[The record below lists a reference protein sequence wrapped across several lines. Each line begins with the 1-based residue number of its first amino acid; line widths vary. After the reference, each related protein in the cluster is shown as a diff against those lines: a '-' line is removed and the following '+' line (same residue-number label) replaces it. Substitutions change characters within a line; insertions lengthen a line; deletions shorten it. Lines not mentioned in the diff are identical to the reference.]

1 MILLDTNIFI
11 EIYRNNTDI
20 AAVVDN
26 IQDTAVCDVVC
37 AELFYGAR
45 NKHELQEIATDIA
58 ELPALPILPQI
69 SKMAVNFVKTYCL
82 SHKLELADA
91 LIAATAIY
99 HNVELYTL
107 NIKDFAFIP
116 NMKLYKPHAE

>member
-11 EIYRNNTDI
+11 EIYRDNVDV

-26 IQDTAVCDVVC
+26 MQEIAVCDVVC

-45 NKHELQEIATDIA
+45 NKHELKEISADME
-58 ELPALPILPQI
+58 ELTVLPILPQI
-69 SKMAVNFVKTYCL
+69 SEMAVNFVKQYCL

-91 LIAATAIY
+91 LIAATAVY
-99 HNVELYTL
+99 HNIELYTL
-107 NIKDFAFIP
+107 NVKDFTFIP
-116 NMKLYKPHAE
+116 NLKLHKINS